1 MERVFFY
8 VQHLLGIGHLV
19 RTNRIAAALVEAGLD
34 VTLVM
39 GGLPVEGLVQPGCR
53 RLQLPAVKAGAAGFS
68 ALEDEEGRPVD
79 AAFKTRRTAML
90 LDAFR
95 SCQADVLLI
104 EAFPFGRRAMRF
116 ELLPLLEL
124 ANALPRRP
132 LIATSVRDILQET
145 TKPGRAEETLETI
158 ERYFDLVLV
167 HGDPGFAQLDET
179 FPLAAAITKEVL
191 YTGLVAGPPPAP
203 APLTFDILISAG
215 GGAAGLPL
223 IRAAAEMMARP
234 GNTYRCGMIT
244 GPNLPRAE
252 IDSLLARRTRG
263 LEIFA
268 FRPDLPDLLGG
279 CSLSISQA
287 GYNTVCDVLR
297 AGCRSLLVPF
307 AAGGETEQSVRAQRL
322 AAMGLAA
329 VLPEASVS
337 ADQLQS
343 RVQVLLAQ
351 PAPQTSRLDLDGARR
366 TAELLLARL
375 GA

>member
-1 MERVFFY
+1 MKRVFFY

-39 GGLPVEGLVQPGCR
+39 GGLPVEGMVHPPCR
-53 RLQLPAVKAGAAGFS
+53 RVQLPAVKAGAAGFS
-68 ALEDEEGRPVD
+68 TLEDAEGRPVD
-79 AAFKTRRTAML
+79 DDFKARRTAML

-95 SCQADVLLI
+95 SYQPDVLLI

-132 LIATSVRDILQET
+132 LIAASVRDILQET

-167 HGDPGFAQLDET
+167 HGDPSFARLDES
-179 FPLAAAITKEVL
+179 FPLADAITREVF

-203 APLTFDILISAG
+203 ASLRFDVLISAG

-223 IRAAAEMMARP
+223 IRAAADMLTKP
-234 GNTYRCGMIT
+234 GHAYHCGIVM
-244 GPNLPRAE
+244 GPNLPRTE
-252 IDSLLARRTRG
+252 LDSLLARKTSG
-263 LEIFA
+263 LEVFA
-268 FRPDLPDLLGG
+268 FRPDLPDLMGA
-279 CSLSISQA
+279 SKLSISQA

-307 AAGGETEQSVRAQRL
+307 AAGGETEQSVRAKRL
-322 AAMGLAA
+322 ETMGLAA
-329 VLPEASVS
+329 VLPEASVT

-343 RVQVLLAQ
+343 KVRDLLAQ
-351 PAPQTSRLDLDGARR
+351 PVPQTSRLDLEGARH
-366 TAELLLARL
+366 TAERLLARL

>member
-1 MERVFFY
+1 
-8 VQHLLGIGHLV
+8 
-19 RTNRIAAALVEAGLD
+19 
-34 VTLVM
+34 
-39 GGLPVEGLVQPGCR
+39 
-53 RLQLPAVKAGAAGFS
+53 LPAVKAGATGFS
-68 ALEDEEGRPVD
+68 SLEDEHGRPVD
-79 AAFKTRRTAML
+79 DDFKARRTAML

-95 SCQADVLLI
+95 SYRPDVLLI

-132 LIATSVRDILQET
+132 LIAASVRDILQET

-167 HGDPGFAQLDET
+167 HGDPSFARLDES
-179 FPLAAAITKEVL
+179 FPLADAITREVF

-203 APLTFDILISAG
+203 ASLRFDVLISAG

-223 IRAAAEMMARP
+223 IRAAADMLTKP
-234 GNTYRCGMIT
+234 GHAYHCGIVT
-244 GPNLPRAE
+244 GPNLPRTE
-252 IDSLLARRTRG
+252 LDSLLARKTSG
-263 LEIFA
+263 LEVFA
-268 FRPDLPDLLGG
+268 FRPDLPDLMGA
-279 CSLSISQA
+279 SKLSISQA

-307 AAGGETEQSVRAQRL
+307 AAGGETEQSVRAKRL
-322 AAMGLAA
+322 ETMGLAA
-329 VLPEASVS
+329 VLPEASVT

-343 RVQVLLAQ
+343 KVRDLLAQ
-351 PAPQTSRLDLDGARR
+351 PVPQTSRLDLEGARH
-366 TAELLLARL
+366 TAERLLARL

>member
-1 MERVFFY
+1 
-8 VQHLLGIGHLV
+8 
-19 RTNRIAAALVEAGLD
+19 
-34 VTLVM
+34 
-39 GGLPVEGLVQPGCR
+39 
-53 RLQLPAVKAGAAGFS
+53 LPAVKAGATGFS
-68 ALEDEEGRPVD
+68 SLEDEHGRPVD
-79 AAFKTRRTAML
+79 DDFKARRTAML

-95 SCQADVLLI
+95 SYRPDVLLI

-132 LIATSVRDILQET
+132 LIAASVRDILQET

-167 HGDPGFAQLDET
+167 HGDPSFARLDES
-179 FPLAAAITKEVL
+179 FPLADAITREVF

-203 APLTFDILISAG
+203 ASLRFDVLISAG

-223 IRAAAEMMARP
+223 IRAAADMLTKP
-234 GNTYRCGMIT
+234 GHAYHCGIVT
-244 GPNLPRAE
+244 GPNLPRTE
-252 IDSLLARRTRG
+252 LDSLLARKTSG
-263 LEIFA
+263 LEVFA
-268 FRPDLPDLLGG
+268 FRPDLPDLMGA
-279 CSLSISQA
+279 SKLSISQA

-307 AAGGETEQSVRAQRL
+307 AAGGETEQSVRAKRL
-322 AAMGLAA
+322 ETMGLAA
-329 VLPEASVS
+329 VLPEASVT

-343 RVQVLLAQ
+343 KVRDLLAK
-351 PAPQTSRLDLDGARR
+351 PVPQTSRLDLEGARH
-366 TAELLLARL
+366 TAERLLARL